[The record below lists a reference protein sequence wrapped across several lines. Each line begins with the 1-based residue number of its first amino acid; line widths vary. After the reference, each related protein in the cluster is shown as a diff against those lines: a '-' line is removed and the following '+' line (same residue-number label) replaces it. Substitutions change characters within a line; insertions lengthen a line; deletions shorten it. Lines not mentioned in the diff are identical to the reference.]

1 MSVAAKKR
9 AELMMDCLEN
19 TLGQILMDSLYST
32 PTFPNR
38 RRAGSANAKL
48 NEVSEESWHT
58 YLMFDHLSLQLLE

>member
-48 NEVSEESWHT
+48 K
-58 YLMFDHLSLQLLE
+58 